1 MFLKAQAFKLEC
13 HLRGSDQMIRISG
26 ILYLL
31 STLMFINACSTTQ
44 QQSEQ
49 NLNSSELFKLVE
61 EAGESYKM
69 GLLTDA
75 EIKYREI
82 SSKYPR
88 YYDAWLKLGN
98 IYVRTDQLEA
108 AIRVY
113 LKCTEVEPEAMQGW
127 NNLALARLK
136 QAMNA
141 LKEGRNNMTKG
152 SIQYKEL
159 DDFYKGLATVIAI
172 K

>member
-1 MFLKAQAFKLEC
+1 
-13 HLRGSDQMIRISG
+13 MIRYAG
-26 ILYLL
+26 ILLLL
-31 STLMFINACSTTQ
+31 STLLFLNACASTQ
-44 QQSEQ
+44 QQSV
-49 NLNSSELFKLVE
+49 NKLNSSELINLVE
-61 EAGESYKM
+61 EAGEAYKM

-82 SSKYPR
+82 TEKYPR

-113 LKCTEVEPEAMQGW
+113 LKCTEIEPEAMQGW

-141 LKEGRNNMTKG
+141 LKVGRNNMTKG
-152 SIQYKEL
+152 SIEYKEL
-159 DDFYKGLATVIAI
+159 DDFYKGLATVIAV

>member
-1 MFLKAQAFKLEC
+1 
-13 HLRGSDQMIRISG
+13 MIRYAG
-26 ILYLL
+26 ILLL
-31 STLMFINACSTTQ
+31 LGTILFLNACASTQ
-44 QQSEQ
+44 QQSVKKM
-49 NLNSSELFKLVE
+49 NSSELINLVE
-61 EAGESYKM
+61 EAGEAYKM

-82 SSKYPR
+82 TAKYPR

-113 LKCTEVEPEAMQGW
+113 LKCTEIEPEAMQGW

-141 LKEGRNNMTKG
+141 LKVGRNNMTKG
-152 SIQYKEL
+152 SIEYKEL
-159 DDFYKGLATVIAI
+159 DDFYKGLATVIAV